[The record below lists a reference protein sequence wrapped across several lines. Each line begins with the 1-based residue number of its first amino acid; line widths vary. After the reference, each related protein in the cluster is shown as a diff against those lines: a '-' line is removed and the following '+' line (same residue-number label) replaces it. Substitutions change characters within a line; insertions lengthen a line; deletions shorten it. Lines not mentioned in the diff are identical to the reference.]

1 MCVDG
6 YGKKNP
12 PFFVP
17 CSDYSPIDE
26 KERDGEDDLDARPG
40 EVAPVADVGEAEA
53 LHQLVQVLHV
63 LPRHRVHVLPPQRV
77 LHDQLV
83 ELLYLVPRRE
93 RPEGKKENNRDCFL
107 PFYWLF
113 REQPQEM
120 QFSKCIFKPSR
131 LPSPTPKIMKNGR
144 QVGVMA
150 D

>member
-1 MCVDG
+1 MFGDG
-6 YGKKNP
+6 YGKNP
-12 PFFVP
+12 PFLVP
-17 CSDYSPIDE
+17 CCDYSPIDE

-93 RPEGKKENNRDCFL
+93 RPEGKTENKE
-107 PFYWLF
+107 PWLLSPILLALQ
-113 REQPQEM
+113 RAAPGDAV
-120 QFSKCIFKPSR
+120 FKTQNSTSSR
-131 LPSPTPKIMKNGR
+131 ISER
-144 QVGVMA
+144 SS
-150 D
+150 